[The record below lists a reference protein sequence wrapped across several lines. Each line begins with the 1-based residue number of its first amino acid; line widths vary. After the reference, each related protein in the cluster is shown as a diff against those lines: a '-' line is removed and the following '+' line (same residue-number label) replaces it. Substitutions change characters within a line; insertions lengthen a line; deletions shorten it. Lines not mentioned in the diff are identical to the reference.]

1 MDELRQQVDRRDDV
15 VKHVETLNQRNMD
28 EYVRAMQDIKNEK
41 ENNETQT
48 SIHMR
53 ALQENIEQQTKEL
66 EEFREGKITSDQ
78 KLLQMS
84 QQMELNIKVVREA
97 EERADRLQEENQKLY
112 SNYDVLKE
120 HELNIIKDFQD
131 KKISA

>member
-1 MDELRQQVDRRDDV
+1 
-15 VKHVETLNQRNMD
+15 
-28 EYVRAMQDIKNEK
+28 
-41 ENNETQT
+41 
-48 SIHMR
+48 MR

-66 EEFREGKITSDQ
+66 EELREGKITSDQ